1 MSDVEVT
8 IEFEGFPRPY
18 APGELLRGQFSVS
31 ASDWQAAELSVLWFT
46 EGKGEEDMGIHYFER
61 IDREDEDLDRD
72 DGVQGFMVLLPASP
86 LSYHG
91 LILSIRWCVRVR
103 VFLERER
110 DREVVGERPFA
121 LGNVPSPRLM
131 TP

>member
-1 MSDVEVT
+1 MSEVEVI
-8 IEFEGFPRPY
+8 IEFDGFPHPY
-18 APGELLRGQFSVS
+18 APGELLRGQFTVS
-31 ASDWQAAELSVLWFT
+31 SPDWQAAEISVLWFT

-61 IDREDEDLDRD
+61 IDRDDEDLARD
-72 DGVQGFMVLLPASP
+72 DEPQGFMALLPASP

-110 DREVVGERPFA
+110 DREVVGERHFA